1 MKNMNATSVTG
12 TNSFVEAMKVE
23 SNYTL
28 TENLAKTNRSTL
40 SHVLDWFGA
49 GGALRTRPEAD
60 IVRLFSNAW
69 AEDRLLALK
78 ILFYFRD
85 VREGQGERKTFRV
98 LLNWLANRYGDVVEK
113 NIENVPFYGRW
124 DDLYALLKTPLEAE
138 AFKFIAAQLRKDVQ
152 DMNAGESVSLLA
164 KWLKSEN
171 TSSRESRALGRA
183 TREAL
188 GFTPKKYR
196 KTLSKLRAHID
207 VIERKLCAGNWDAID
222 YEKVPSKASLVYRK
236 AFGRHDHDRYDAYLK
251 AVEKGE
257 AKMNAGAVYP
267 YEIVRAI
274 LHTSEAQMIKGLDLQ
289 WKAMPNWLDG
299 NEHKGIVL
307 ADMSG
312 SMYGSNNG
320 LPAYVALSLAI
331 YFAER
336 NVGPFKDVF
345 ISFSAQPKFH
355 TIHGNNLRE
364 KIDGMDKRDWAQNT
378 DLQAAF
384 DLILRT
390 AVSNSVPKQDMPEVL
405 YVVSDMEHDAA
416 CPGNQK
422 TNFEVIREKYE
433 QAGYKLPRLVWWNV
447 DSRNDNFPI
456 RVDDSGTA
464 MVSGC
469 SPSILKSLL
478 SAKSF
483 DPLDIVYET
492 VNAERYNRV
501 TV

>member
-1 MKNMNATSVTG
+1 MKKNATSVTG
-12 TNSFVEAMKVE
+12 TNAFVNAMRVE

-28 TENLAKTNRSTL
+28 TENAALTNRSTL
-40 SHVLDWFGA
+40 NHVLDWFGA
-49 GGALRTRPEAD
+49 GGALRTRSEAD

-69 AEDRLLALK
+69 AQDRLIALK

-85 VREGQGERKTFRV
+85 VREGQGERRTFRM
-98 LLNWLANRYGDVVEK
+98 LLRWLAERYGDVVEK
-113 NIENVPFYGRW
+113 NIENVPFYGRY
-124 DDLYALLKTPLEAE
+124 DDLYALVGTSLEAE
-138 AFKFIAAQLRKDVQ
+138 TFKYVAAQLRKDVR
-152 DMNAGESVSLLA
+152 DMGKGESVSLLG

-171 TSSRESRALGRA
+171 TSSKESRRLGRK

-196 KTLSKLRAHID
+196 KTLSKLRAYID
-207 VIERKLCAGNWDAID
+207 VLERKLCAGRWEDVD

-236 AFGRHDHDRYDAYLK
+236 AFGKHDHDRYDAYLK

-257 AKMNAGAVYP
+257 KKMNAGAVYP
-267 YEIVRAI
+267 YEIVRSI
-274 LHTSEAQMIKGLDLQ
+274 LETSDAQMIKGLDLQ
-289 WKAMPNWLDG
+289 WKAMPNWMES

-312 SMYGSNNG
+312 SMFGSNNG
-320 LPAYVALSLAI
+320 LPAHVALSLAI

-345 ISFSAQPKFH
+345 ISFSAAPKFH

-364 KIDGMDKRDWAQNT
+364 KIDNMDKSDWSMNT
-378 DLQAAF
+378 DLQSAF

-390 AVSNSVPKQDMPEVL
+390 AVKNSVPQKDMPQIL
-405 YVVSDMEHDAA
+405 YIVSDMEHDSA
-416 CPGNQK
+416 CTGNSK
-422 TNFEVIREKYE
+422 TNFEVMEQKY
-433 QAGYKLPRLVWWNV
+433 ANTGYELPKLVWWNV
-447 DSRNDNFPI
+447 DSRNDNFPV
-456 RVDDSGTA
+456 RVDDKGTCL
-464 MVSGC
+464 VSGC
-469 SPSILKSLL
+469 SPSILKSVL

-483 DPLDIVYET
+483 SPMDIVYET

-501 TV
+501 VV